1 MTELHIFPVHGEPG
15 QDLAEVAVEPEGL
28 SGDRRKKA
36 AVQVVAAE
44 DVRADTRANVIVD
57 VPSAQLAELV
67 GGVLRLGE
75 VELDVTGFARDQGE
89 AHGFGEVELDVTG
102 TPHSCPGV
110 YAAVRVPGMVRV
122 GDMVTTGR
130 APE

>member
-1 MTELHIFPVHGEPG
+1 VEQARVTELHIFPVHGEPG

-44 DVRADTRANVIVD
+44 DVRPDTRANVIVD

-67 GGVLRLGE
+67 GGVLRL
-75 VELDVTGFARDQGE
+75 
-89 AHGFGEVELDVTG
+89 GEVELDVTG